1 MKTQVIEDHNGVPTG
16 VFIPIKE
23 WEKLKKQY
31 TNIAEETSMFEL
43 SEEQKKILDVQEDL
57 PISEYQDNDA
67 FVAELKKEYGL

>member
-31 TNIAEETSMFEL
+31 PNIAEETSMFEL
-43 SEEQKKILDVQEDL
+43 SEEQKKTLDNQEDL
-57 PISEYQDNDA
+57 PLSEYQDNDA